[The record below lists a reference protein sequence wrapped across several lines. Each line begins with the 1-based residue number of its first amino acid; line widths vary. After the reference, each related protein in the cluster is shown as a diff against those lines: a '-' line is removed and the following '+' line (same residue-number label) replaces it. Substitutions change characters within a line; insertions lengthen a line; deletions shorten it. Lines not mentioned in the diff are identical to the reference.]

1 MIAGNRTL
9 GHCKQSRMVGDLKC
23 IITRFVFRF
32 FTEEV
37 IAIKRFNIFIY
48 RLGNILQF
56 FLTKA
61 HMLRPV
67 IVTQFQ
73 GATKAW
79 DGPARY
85 SKDRFGRGC
94 TCIAKRCS

>member
-1 MIAGNRTL
+1 MI
-9 GHCKQSRMVGDLKC
+9 
-23 IITRFVFRF
+23 
-32 FTEEV
+32 
-37 IAIKRFNIFIY
+37 
-48 RLGNILQF
+48 
-56 FLTKA
+56 
-61 HMLRPV
+61 RPV